1 MLPKTK
7 PTKTKPTKTNLLATG
22 HIIKPPIKTQAPK
35 SKKVKQTAEFR
46 KARLAE
52 KHECPCGGK
61 YTYRNKSVHLKT
73 KRHQDFENPLEHATQ
88 QDVDAMFG
96 VV

>member
-7 PTKTKPTKTNLLATG
+7 PTKTNLLTTG
-22 HIIKPPIKTQAPK
+22 HIIKEPIKTPAPVAPK

-52 KHECPCGGK
+52 KHECICGGK

-73 KRHQDFENPLEHATQ
+73 KKHQDFENPLGGYATQ
-88 QDVDAMFG
+88 QDVNAMFG